1 MKTNTWAEL
10 GRVTNYDFAKVR
22 DLVVAGYTEVCQ
34 KGYDNFIAQVEVMH
48 TSSDIDKLTI
58 TFWVMDSDGTPKP
71 FRAEQEFYDLV
82 NVPRFVSDEMA
93 YKKKYE
99 VRLTKQDLR
108 NIHNERTFD
117 VNNSHKDLGTIIRNR
132 LYSMGVHQND
142 LSVEISDNALY
153 YKVKVYAKD
162 SLKLLFE
169 MLTVTVEG
177 LPLTVLEV
185 LDSDHTVKVNI

>member
-71 FRAEQEFYDLV
+71 FHRCLHGRADRLQV
-82 NVPRFVSDEMA
+82 
-93 YKKKYE
+93 KKRSALPCRQRWK
-99 VRLTKQDLR
+99 L
-108 NIHNERTFD
+108 
-117 VNNSHKDLGTIIRNR
+117 
-132 LYSMGVHQND
+132 SMV
-142 LSVEISDNALY
+142 
-153 YKVKVYAKD
+153 
-162 SLKLLFE
+162 
-169 MLTVTVEG
+169 
-177 LPLTVLEV
+177 
-185 LDSDHTVKVNI
+185 